1 MCAFLNL
8 ILCISFLLNRWLII
22 LFLWISSVR
31 EKRPRDEEEFET
43 MAFEGFEAIGFE
55 DFQSLS
61 TSTAATDD
69 RQLVITPSA
78 RPQPLPEVKSKTK
91 KKKVDIPPRV
101 TRSKA
106 VKPSS
111 NTRSKRKM

>member
-55 DFQSLS
+55 DF
-61 TSTAATDD
+61 
-69 RQLVITPSA
+69 
-78 RPQPLPEVKSKTK
+78 
-91 KKKVDIPPRV
+91 
-101 TRSKA
+101 
-106 VKPSS
+106 
-111 NTRSKRKM
+111 